1 MQNCS
6 SKFIDL
12 NTKHLFLI
20 IRKKCKQSKTLIL
33 FLVAK
38 ATQKVLEF
46 EFLVCHTFQTSEKKN
61 ISELQAF
68 RSSLFQILLGP
79 LYAAASGC
87 QPYHTSC
94 CHILL

>member
-1 MQNCS
+1 MQTIKN
-6 SKFIDL
+6 
-12 NTKHLFLI
+12 
-20 IRKKCKQSKTLIL
+20 LIL

-38 ATQKVLEF
+38 ATQKVSEL
-46 EFLVCHTFQTSEKKN
+46 EFLVSYTFVFVLSQRIIVKGVERPESCHEKN

-79 LYAAASGC
+79 MYAAASGC